1 MPKGEEWI
9 GPAAPISTPLL
20 ATPKGYPMP
29 CRRCGRPLD
38 RPGDFCLACDT
49 ANADGVVVEIDPARA
64 TLTMLREESVLGET
78 AITTT
83 PETEPTRS
91 TAQVRNYAG
100 RIADEIRRKRPEE
113 VFVTGVR
120 EVVSAVR
127 ARIRY
132 PVFRVPATD
141 PVETVLERRGDAE
154 LDVVETPPREKIG
167 GAHSTVIG
175 DRDGMRAVRTVADH
189 PNVKK
194 VVPGPID
201 AGGSGSRT
209 GMRAKVSRADGN
221 GNLRLVLRDGS
232 SVQENRIVTT
242 AGDRETGERL
252 RTALNEALAEADL
265 RAE

>member
-1 MPKGEEWI
+1 M
-9 GPAAPISTPLL
+9 A
-20 ATPKGYPMP
+20 

-38 RPGDFCLACDT
+38 RPGDYCLSCDT
-49 ANADGVVVEIDPARA
+49 ANADAVVVEIEPARA
-64 TLTMLREESVLGET
+64 TLTMLHEETVLGET

-83 PETEPTRS
+83 PETEPTES

-100 RIADEIRRKRPEE
+100 RIADEIRRKRPDG
-113 VFVTGVR
+113 VFVTGERDVIGALR
-120 EVVSAVR
+120 SM
-127 ARIRY
+127 IRY
-132 PVFRVPATD
+132 QVYRVPDSD
-141 PVETVLERRGDAE
+141 PVETVLERRGETE
-154 LDVVETPPREKIG
+154 LEVVETPPREKIG

-175 DRDGMRAVRTVADH
+175 DREGMRAIRTIADH

-232 SVQENRIVTT
+232 SVQENRVVTT
-242 AGDRETGERL
+242 ARDRETGERL
-252 RTALNEALAEADL
+252 RATLNEALEEAEL